1 MPPCPEHWQRPGP
14 NTRWAWCIAQL
25 VVFPMRC
32 LQHSRQWSLS
42 VVQNVRYLQECAS
55 VSDPTEVERLCDEA
69 MDAAKFLREM
79 IVQAKLNER
88 GNYGAV

>member
-1 MPPCPEHWQRPGP
+1 
-14 NTRWAWCIAQL
+14 
-25 VVFPMRC
+25 
-32 LQHSRQWSLS
+32 
-42 VVQNVRYLQECAS
+42 LQECAS